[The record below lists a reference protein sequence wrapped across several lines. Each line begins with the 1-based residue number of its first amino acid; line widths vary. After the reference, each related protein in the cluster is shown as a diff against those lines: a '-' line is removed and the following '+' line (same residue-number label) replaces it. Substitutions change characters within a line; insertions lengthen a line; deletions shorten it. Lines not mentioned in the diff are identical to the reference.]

1 MRKYL
6 AIFVFQF
13 FLSNVTSNSSLAV
26 SSIVTFRIVI
36 LAWNRPSSLLRLL
49 RSLETSDYT
58 FVKNNPFWDILVE
71 IRVDGGGGAEG
82 EKVRAVAEEWSC
94 DFLNK
99 VLYSGMFL

>member
-71 IRVDGGGGAEG
+71 IRVDGGGALEG
-82 EKVRAVAEEWSC
+82 KRLRQLLRNGLVT
-94 DFLNK
+94 F
-99 VLYSGMFL
+99 